1 MKLYIYIIYTYTY
14 TQVRVMRVYIAC
26 NFHSL
31 TIRRVVA
38 TFMNCLIK
46 LNATEREKDSF

>member
-1 MKLYIYIIYTYTY
+1 
-14 TQVRVMRVYIAC
+14 MRVYIAR
-26 NFHSL
+26 NFHGS

-46 LNATEREKDSF
+46 LNATERERDSF